1 MHTLCAIVDLSNNF
15 AIANNSLKALRLN
28 NAKNMIFSYF
38 NINATRSKIG
48 SLREVA
54 MENVDILAKAEAKIH
69 ESLPTAQFL
78 LVGYHCPYRLDKSP
92 KSGETLVYV
101 KSLIPPRH
109 LNSPYLPFKC
119 KLSHSL

>member
-1 MHTLCAIVDLSNNF
+1 MHTLYAIVDLSNNF

-28 NAKNMIFSYF
+28 NAKIMIFSYL

-54 MENVDILAKAEAKIH
+54 MENVDILAKTEAKID

-78 LVGYHCPYRLDKSP
+78 LVEYHCPYRLDKSP

-101 KSLIPPRH
+101 NSLIPPH
-109 LNSPYLPFKC
+109 QLNSPYLPFKY

>member
-1 MHTLCAIVDLSNNF
+1 MHTLYAIVDLSNNF

-28 NAKNMIFSYF
+28 NPKNMIFSYL

-54 MENVDILAKAEAKIH
+54 IENVDILAKAEAKID
-69 ESLPTAQFL
+69 ESLPTAQSL
-78 LVGYHCPYRLDKSP
+78 LVEYHCPYRLDKSP
-92 KSGETLVYV
+92 KSAETLVYV
-101 KSLIPPRH
+101 KSLIPPRQ
-109 LNSPYLPFKC
+109 LNSRYLPFKY